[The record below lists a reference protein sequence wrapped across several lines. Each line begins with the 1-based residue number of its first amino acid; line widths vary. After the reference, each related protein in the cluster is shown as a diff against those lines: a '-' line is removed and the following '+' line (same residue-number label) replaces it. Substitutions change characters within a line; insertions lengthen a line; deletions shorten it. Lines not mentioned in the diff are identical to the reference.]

1 MVKLNFAIMNI
12 RAKTRFVF
20 TVDVAKECFCKAI
33 AIRIDKLQ
41 DWRYN
46 NSVINNDVIA
56 EREVKAWQIKITP

>member
-46 NSVINNDVIA
+46 NSAIIIA
-56 EREVKAWQIKITP
+56 LSIMTLLQNVRWKHGK